1 MSQQTRKDLIDL
13 SLTLGKLDRTA
24 QALPLKV
31 EYSQYY
37 GCCPDHKSY
46 ADMVQDKEPDFMDED
61 VIESKFADLEELPFL
76 K

>member
-1 MSQQTRKDLIDL
+1 MSQPRKDLIDL
-13 SLTLGKLDRTA
+13 SLTLGKLERTP

-31 EYSQYY
+31 DYSQYY

-46 ADMVQDKEPDFMDED
+46 ADMEQDKEPDFLDDD
-61 VIESKFADLEELPFL
+61 VVECKFADLEELPFY